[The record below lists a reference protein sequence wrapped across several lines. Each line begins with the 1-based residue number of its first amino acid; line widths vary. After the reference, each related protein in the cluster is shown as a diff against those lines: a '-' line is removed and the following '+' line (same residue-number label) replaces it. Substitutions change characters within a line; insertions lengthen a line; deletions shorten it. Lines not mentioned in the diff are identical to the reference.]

1 MEKNKKSWFN
11 GLKIEFKK
19 ISWPTKDDM
28 TKQTIAVVISSV
40 VIGCLVALMDLVIR
54 IGVEN
59 LVNFPGK

>member
-1 MEKNKKSWFN
+1 MEKNNKGWFE
-11 GLKIEFKK
+11 GLKLEFKK

-28 TKQTIAVVISSV
+28 TKQTIAVTISSI
-40 VIGCLVALMDLVIR
+40 VIGSLVALMDLVIR